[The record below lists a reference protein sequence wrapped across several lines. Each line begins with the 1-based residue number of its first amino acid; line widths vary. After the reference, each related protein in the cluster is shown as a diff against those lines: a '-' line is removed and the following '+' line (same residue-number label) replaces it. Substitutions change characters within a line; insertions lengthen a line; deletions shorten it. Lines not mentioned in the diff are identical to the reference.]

1 LSTIAAKWNE
11 FWFKP
16 VSAQNLGLARIL
28 IYGSMSI
35 FYLVTPTLFPA
46 WGWHAHFSEWGDVS
60 KVFWHPLWIFKL
72 LHLPLLSAGAIQIM
86 YGLLLGSMVLS
97 AIGLFTKP
105 ATIASFLLGF
115 YLFGLPNNFGK
126 VHHLETPL
134 LWFFL
139 IMSFSRCGD
148 AFSIDA
154 LLRGRK
160 DHSKEPVLSG
170 DYRWP
175 IQLFC
180 CVLAAI
186 YFEAGVSKLRHSG
199 FAWVSSD
206 LMAFYLIR
214 AQYHITDAEPLT
226 NWGLF
231 IARHP
236 ILFHLSC
243 GYALVLELAYPLAL
257 FSKRA
262 RWIIPI
268 GGILMQTGI
277 AFLMGPNF
285 WQLIICQLLWFPLD
299 RGYRAVSGLRRREAA
314 MPMQAA
320 SAH

>member
-1 LSTIAAKWNE
+1 MKSIGEAWNG

-16 VSAQNLGLARIL
+16 VSAENLGLARIL

-35 FYLVTPTLFPA
+35 FYLVTPTLFPS
-46 WGWHAHFSEWGDVS
+46 WGWHAHFSEWGDVD
-60 KVFWHPLWIFKL
+60 KVFWHPLWIFQL
-72 LHLPLLSAGAIQIM
+72 LHLPLLSPQIIQFIAD
-86 YGLLLGSMVLS
+86 LLLVSMILS
-97 AIGLFTKP
+97 AIGLFTRP
-105 ATIASFLLGF
+105 ANIASFLLGF

-148 AFSIDA
+148 AFSINA
-154 LLRGRK
+154 LLARRK
-160 DHSKEPVLSG
+160 RAAPAPILSG
-170 DYRWP
+170 NYRWP

-199 FAWVSSD
+199 IQWVTSD
-206 LMAFYLIR
+206 LMAFYLVR

-231 IARHP
+231 IARYP
-236 ILFHLSC
+236 ILCHFSC
-243 GYALVLELAYPLAL
+243 AFALLLELAYPLAL
-257 FSKRA
+257 FNRRA
-262 RWIIPI
+262 RMIIPC

-277 AFLMGPNF
+277 AVLMGPNF

-299 RGYRAVSGLRRREAA
+299 KVYHYLAKPGVSGEAKRLDA
-314 MPMQAA
+314 VRA
-320 SAH
+320 

>member
-1 LSTIAAKWNE
+1 MTSIAQKWND

-16 VSAQNLGLARIL
+16 VSPNNLGLARIL
-28 IYGSMSI
+28 IYGSMAI
-35 FYLVTPTLFPA
+35 FYVVTPTLFPA
-46 WGWHAHFSEWGDVS
+46 WGWHGQFSEWGDVS
-60 KVFWHPLWIFKL
+60 NVFWHPLWIFQL
-72 LHLPLLSAGAIQIM
+72 LHFRPLSPQVIQIM
-86 YGLLLGSMVLS
+86 TNLLLISMILS
-97 AIGLFTKP
+97 AVGLFTRP
-105 ATIASFLLGF
+105 ANIASFLLGF

-154 LLRGRK
+154 ALARRR
-160 DHSKEPVLSG
+160 HSSSTSIRSG
-170 DYRWP
+170 SYRWP

-199 FAWVSSD
+199 IQWVTSD

-226 NWGLF
+226 NWGMF

-236 ILFHLSC
+236 TLFHFSC
-243 GYALVLELAYPLAL
+243 GFALALELLYPLAL
-257 FSKRA
+257 FNRRA
-262 RWIIPI
+262 RMMIPL

-277 AFLMGPNF
+277 AVLMGPNF
-285 WQLIICQLLWFPLD
+285 WQLITCQLLWFPLD
-299 RGYRAVSGLRRREAA
+299 RIYHLLIRRRTPVEAMRLEPA
-314 MPMQAA
+314 GA
-320 SAH
+320 